1 MSYNTKEILKKY
13 YGYKEFRKGQYKI
26 ISSILNKNDTF
37 GIMPTGG
44 GKSLCYQI
52 PALIFEGMTI
62 VISPLI
68 SLMKDQVDS
77 LNNIGIKAS
86 FINSSL
92 SALEVKKRIT
102 DALYGRYKLLY
113 IAPERLE
120 SREFCET
127 LRMINISL
135 IAVDEAHCVSQW
147 GHDFRPS
154 YRNISAFIESLS
166 ERPTVAAFTA
176 TATEDVKKDV
186 VRLLKLNNPNTY
198 FTGFDRENLYF
209 SVVKGVNKKDF
220 LLNYLENNREKVGI
234 IYAATRKEVDN
245 TYEFLKRKGFKIG
258 KYHAGL
264 SEKERIENQEAFI
277 YDDINIMIAT
287 NAFGMGIDKSNVR
300 FVIHYNM
307 PKNMESYYQEA
318 GRAGRDGEKS
328 ECVLLFSPQDILL
341 QKYLIEQTLFEYDRK
356 INEYKKLQHMIDYC
370 HTQKCLRKYI
380 LEYFGEKEID
390 ENCSNCSNC
399 CEEIEFSDITI
410 EAQKIFS
417 CILRVKQC
425 YGATMIA
432 EILRG
437 SKNKKLL
444 DLHFDELS
452 TYGII
457 KNYTIKEIKDIINM
471 LIADGFL
478 YITEGQYPV
487 IRMQEKAIKALK
499 NREKIM
505 MRIHKKKVATKS
517 DNSLF
522 DSLRK
527 LRKAISEREKVPPYI
542 IFSDSTLREMSK
554 YYPTDMKSMLDIKG
568 VGEVKFKK
576 YGDEFIEV
584 IKRYVSE
591 NDIELPHTDKNMNNG
606 IIKNQEKIPSHEV
619 TFNLY
624 REGKSLKEIS
634 ECRNLK
640 IVTIQDHLIRCSVEG
655 LDVNLDDFIP
665 KKYEQLIYDTIK
677 KIGAEKLK
685 PIKEMLPD
693 EVEYMAIKAA
703 ICKMKRIV

>member
-1 MSYNTKEILKKY
+1 MARCNGNYYKESEVEKLSYNTKEILKKY
-13 YGYKEFRKGQYKI
+13 YGYKDFRKGQYKI

-92 SALEVKKRIT
+92 SALEVEKRIT
-102 DALYGRYKLLY
+102 DALYERYKLLY

-154 YRNISAFIESLS
+154 YRNISVFIESLS

-176 TATEDVKKDV
+176 TATEDVKKDIV
-186 VRLLKLNNPNTY
+186 HLLKLNNPNTY

-220 LLNYLENNREKVGI
+220 LLNYLENNIEKVGI
-234 IYAATRKEVDN
+234 IYTATRKEVDN
-245 TYEFLKRKGFKIG
+245 TYEFLKRKGFNIG

-356 INEYKKLQHMIDYC
+356 INEYKKLQNMIDYC

-380 LEYFGEKEID
+380 LEYFGQKEID

-425 YGATMIA
+425 YGTTMIA
-432 EILRG
+432 DILRG

-444 DLHFDELS
+444 DLHFNELS

-478 YITEGQYPV
+478 YITEGKYPV
-487 IRMQEKAIKALK
+487 IRLQEKAIKALK

-517 DNSLF
+517 NNSLF

-527 LRKAISEREKVPPYI
+527 LRKVISERKKVPPYI

-554 YYPTDMKSMLDIKG
+554 YYPTDKKSMLDIKG
-568 VGEVKFKK
+568 MGEVKFKK
-576 YGDEFIEV
+576 YGYEFTEV

-591 NDIELPHTDKNMNNG
+591 NDIELPHTDKNMNND
-606 IIKNQEKIPSHEV
+606 ITKNKEWIK
-619 TFNLY
+619 L
-624 REGKSLKEIS
+624 
-634 ECRNLK
+634 
-640 IVTIQDHLIRCSVEG
+640 
-655 LDVNLDDFIP
+655 
-665 KKYEQLIYDTIK
+665 
-677 KIGAEKLK
+677 
-685 PIKEMLPD
+685 
-693 EVEYMAIKAA
+693 
-703 ICKMKRIV
+703 